1 MAHTGDLEADE
12 TPTKEALMPKQGM
25 GPIRREQICRSAANV
40 IAERGF
46 PGSTMRVVAE
56 GAGVS
61 TGMLN
66 HYFKNRSDMLTQTLV
81 FVSERMHGR
90 CSDAVRDTPPGEGR
104 VRALIETA
112 LPSDQVSIECWRVW
126 IASYGEAV
134 RSDALRETI
143 ESRLKPWYEVLDFTL
158 EGHAPTRENSSVPLS
173 WELDALL
180 NGLAIQWLTAKPE
193 MDLSDIEEA
202 LIAFI
207 REA

>member
-1 MAHTGDLEADE
+1 
-12 TPTKEALMPKQGM
+12 MPKQGM
-25 GPIRREQICRSAANV
+25 GPIRREQICRSAANA

-66 HYFKNRSDMLTQTLV
+66 HYFKNRADMLRQTLV
-81 FVSERMHGR
+81 FVSEGMNAR
-90 CSDAVRDTPPGEGR
+90 CSEAVRKVPPGEAR

-112 LPSDQVSIECWRVW
+112 LPTDQQSIEGWRVW

-143 ESRLKPWYEVLDFTL
+143 ESRLKPWYDVLDFAL
-158 EGHAPTRENSSVPLS
+158 EGIAPTRENSQVPLS

-180 NGLAIQWLTAKPE
+180 NGLAIQYLTAMPD
-193 MDLSDIEEA
+193 MDLGDIEEA

>member
-1 MAHTGDLEADE
+1 
-12 TPTKEALMPKQGM
+12 MPKQGM
-25 GPIRREQICRSAANV
+25 GPIRREQICRSAAKA

-66 HYFKNRSDMLTQTLV
+66 HYFKNRADMLMQTLV
-81 FVSERMHGR
+81 FVSEGMNER
-90 CSDAVRDTPPGEGR
+90 CSEAVGPVPPGEAR
-104 VRALIETA
+104 VRALIEKA
-112 LPSDQVSIECWRVW
+112 LPTDEQTTEAWRVW

-134 RSDALRETI
+134 RSEALRETI
-143 ESRLKPWYEVLDFTL
+143 ESRLKPWYDVLDFTL
-158 EGHAPTRENSSVPLS
+158 EGHAPTRENSEVPLS

-180 NGLAIQWLTAKPE
+180 NGLAIQWLTAKPD
-193 MDLSDIEEA
+193 MDLGDIEEA